1 MRLDHSI
8 DFSESPEVYVPSDD
22 SYLLLSN
29 VEVSPEQSLLEMGCG
44 TGLIAMH
51 AAKNGA
57 RVTAADINPHA
68 VDCTKRN
75 AAKNNLKIRVI
86 QSDLFENIEGN
97 FDVIVFNPP
106 YLPGRTSS
114 TSWLERSWSG
124 GGEGSEVA
132 VRFLQDA
139 WRHLA
144 PGGNIYVILS
154 SVGGFMTVLKSAKE
168 RYETQMLEE
177 KHMFFESVYAFR
189 FRQRSSQF

>member
-1 MRLDHSI
+1 M
-8 DFSESPEVYVPSDD
+8 PSDD

-57 RVTAADINPHA
+57 RVTAADISPHA

-86 QSDLFENIEGN
+86 QSDLFENIVGN

-106 YLPGRTSS
+106 YLPGKMSS

-139 WRHLA
+139 WKHLA